1 MCPAS
6 RSNHG
11 EANGH
16 ASRAEGRRIDVAS
29 IRREQIIEA
38 AAHIIVEQGL
48 HNLSLSKIEQ
58 RAKMK
63 RGQLTYYFPTKE
75 TILLAVFDHLLFL
88 MLKRLDPNF
97 PNFKEK
103 MGIPSAWECFL
114 QQFPLMLKTDPI
126 GKEFHALQFTF
137 LAQVSHREDF
147 RKRLADGFEE
157 WRTALAAHWQVTA
170 KPALELARR
179 VNPRTISSFIQ
190 AIIHGLGVQLTADPE
205 AFDRQEMLEFCL
217 GMLAPLF
224 VTRPEESNESQ
235 DPEPKQS
242 PPRNGRPRRPK
253 EKS

>member
-6 RSNHG
+6 SNMHG

-16 ASRAEGRRIDVAS
+16 VPHPEGKRIDVAS

-88 MLKRLDPNF
+88 MLKRMDPNF
-97 PNFKEK
+97 PNFQEK
-103 MGIPSAWECFL
+103 IGVPSAWECFL
-114 QQFPLMLKTDPI
+114 QQFPQVMKTDPI

-137 LAQVSHREDF
+137 LAQVSHREDY
-147 RKRLADGFEE
+147 RKRLACGFEE

-170 KPALELARR
+170 RPELELAKH
-179 VNPRTISSFIQ
+179 VSPRTISSFVQ

-217 GMLAPLF
+217 GILAPLF
-224 VTRPEESNESQ
+224 VTRTEEPTE
-235 DPEPKQS
+235 KQETNR
-242 PPRNGRPRRPK
+242 PAPRKVRPRRAK
-253 EKS
+253 EES